1 MKSTDYILN
10 DEAPA
15 VKEYIALRC
24 QVGWDSVDSVVV
36 QKSLDSSLFHVSVRD
51 DKKLIGMARVVGD
64 GFMYFYIQD
73 VVVTP
78 EYQGQGIGRM
88 LMSRVE
94 SYLSK
99 TCQVGS
105 TVGLL
110 AAHGK
115 EAFYRSYGYIE
126 RDGTH
131 LGKGMCRFVREQRKN
146 YVCS

>member
-1 MKSTDYILN
+1 VKSTNYIIN
-10 DEAPA
+10 DVAPTA
-15 VKEYIALRC
+15 EEYTALRC
-24 QVGWDSVDSVVV
+24 EVGWDSVDLVVA
-36 QKSLDSSLFHVSVRD
+36 QKSLNSSLFHVSARD

-73 VVVTP
+73 VVVAP

-99 TCQVGS
+99 ACQVGA

-126 RDGTH
+126 RDGTN
-131 LGKGMCRFVREQRKN
+131 LGKGMCRFVREQP
-146 YVCS
+146 

>member
-1 MKSTDYILN
+1 MKSTDYIIS

-15 VKEYIALRC
+15 AKEYLALRC
-24 QVGWDSVDSVVV
+24 QVGWDSVDLCVV
-36 QKSLDSSLFHVSVRD
+36 QKSLESSLFHVSVRD
-51 DKKLIGMARVVGD
+51 QKKLIGMARVVGD

-73 VVVTP
+73 VVVAP
-78 EYQGQGIGRM
+78 RYQGRGIGRM

-99 TCQVGS
+99 ECTVGS

-110 AAHGK
+110 AAQGK

-126 RDGTH
+126 RDGTN
-131 LGKGMCRFVREQRKN
+131 LGKGMCRFVREQP
-146 YVCS
+146 

>member
-1 MKSTDYILN
+1 M
-10 DEAPA
+10 A
-15 VKEYIALRC
+15 KEYAALRC
-24 QVGWDSVDSVVV
+24 AVGWDNVDLVVV

-51 DKKLIGMARVVGD
+51 DEKLIGMARVVGD

-73 VVVTP
+73 VVVSP
-78 EYQGQGIGRM
+78 EYQGLGIGRM

-110 AAHGK
+110 AALGK
-115 EAFYRSYGYIE
+115 ETFYRSYGYIE
-126 RDGTH
+126 RDGTN
-131 LGKGMCRFVREQRKN
+131 LGKGMCRFVRE
-146 YVCS
+146 

>member
-1 MKSTDYILN
+1 MKPTNYVIIDV
-10 DEAPA
+10 APTA
-15 VKEYIALRC
+15 KEFIALRC
-24 QVGWDSVDSVVV
+24 EVDWDRIDLDVAHR
-36 QKSLDSSLFHVSVRD
+36 SLDNSLFQVSVRD
-51 DKKLIGMARVVGD
+51 NKKLIGMARVVGD

-88 LMSRVE
+88 LMNRVE
-94 SYLSK
+94 RYLSK
-99 TCQVGS
+99 ACQVGS

-110 AAHGK
+110 AAQGK

-131 LGKGMCRFVREQRKN
+131 LGKGMCRFVREQP
-146 YVCS
+146 